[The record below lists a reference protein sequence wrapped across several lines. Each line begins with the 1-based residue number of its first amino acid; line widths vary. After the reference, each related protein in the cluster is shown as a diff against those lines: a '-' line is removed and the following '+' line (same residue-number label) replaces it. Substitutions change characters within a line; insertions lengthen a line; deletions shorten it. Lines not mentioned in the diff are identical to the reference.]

1 MQPVMIV
8 ATWSIFMVSVLV
20 VLHCYVGYPL
30 WWRLIGSSRPL
41 LPVPSMPD
49 EQALPHISV
58 IVVGYNEA
66 GCIARRVEN
75 LLQCDYPADKLE
87 IIIASDGS
95 DDGTER
101 LAAQAAD
108 GDTRVQVQHFLERRG
123 KVRVLNDVCPLARG
137 GILVLS
143 DANVDFATDTLRCL
157 VRRFQDAKVACVCGK
172 LCFRAREGEAHT
184 QSEGIYW
191 KLETWLKQHEGGRGV
206 LLGANGANYALRRD
220 LWAVC
225 PPEIVVEDLYI
236 PLRLLMAGWAVVFE
250 PAALA
255 YEDLPPALSD
265 EFGRRVRIG
274 AGDYQILARCLRLL
288 NPAQGLAAWVFFSHK
303 VLRWLVPFFMLSALL
318 AVVVLLVMGAA
329 GSFLV
334 GTACV
339 AAMTFTAAG
348 FFSRR
353 LPGSLGRLT
362 AVCAYF
368 ATMNAALLMGCLRW
382 LRGGQ
387 KTTWKRTRRA

>member
-1 MQPVMIV
+1 MIV
-8 ATWSIFMVSVLV
+8 ATWSLLIVSVAV
-20 VLHCYVGYPL
+20 VLHCYLGYPL
-30 WWRLIGSSRPL
+30 WWRLIGSRRPL
-41 LPVPSMPD
+41 LPVPPMQEESS
-49 EQALPHISV
+49 LPHISV

-75 LLQCDYPADKLE
+75 LLQCDYPTDKLE

-101 LAAQAAD
+101 LAAQAAA
-108 GDTRVQVQHFLERRG
+108 GDARVQVRHFVERRG
-123 KVRVLNDVCPLARG
+123 KVRVLNEVCALAQG
-137 GILVLS
+137 SILVLS
-143 DANVDFATDTLRCL
+143 DANVDFASDTLRCL
-157 VRRFQDAKVACVCGK
+157 VGRFQDAKVACVCGK

-220 LWAVC
+220 LWTGC

-236 PLRLLMAGWAVVFE
+236 PLRLLMEGWSVVFE

-274 AGDYQILARCLRLL
+274 AGDYQILARCLPLL
-288 NPAQGLAAWVFFSHK
+288 SPAHGLAAWVFFSHK
-303 VLRWLVPFFMLSALL
+303 VLRWLCPFFMLSALL
-318 AVVVLLVMGAA
+318 TVIVLVVLGAA
-329 GSFLV
+329 GSFLIGV
-334 GTACV
+334 AGV
-339 AAMTFTAAG
+339 AALTFTAAG

-353 LPGSLGRLT
+353 LPGSLGRLA

-368 ATMNAALLMGCLRW
+368 ATMNAALLLGFLRW

>member
-1 MQPVMIV
+1 
-8 ATWSIFMVSVLV
+8 
-20 VLHCYVGYPL
+20 
-30 WWRLIGSSRPL
+30 
-41 LPVPSMPD
+41 
-49 EQALPHISV
+49 
-58 IVVGYNEA
+58 
-66 GCIARRVEN
+66 
-75 LLQCDYPADKLE
+75 
-87 IIIASDGS
+87 
-95 DDGTER
+95 
-101 LAAQAAD
+101 
-108 GDTRVQVQHFLERRG
+108 
-123 KVRVLNDVCPLARG
+123 
-137 GILVLS
+137 
-143 DANVDFATDTLRCL
+143 
-157 VRRFQDAKVACVCGK
+157 VACVCGK